1 MTDDATLSDF
11 DSGETTDD
19 DPDGPDGPD
28 DPDEQRS
35 NSNSNPTTEIETG
48 ERAPD
53 DGNDDGEPVDG
64 ETTDDDV
71 RETPNADADRETA
84 RSTYAWGTYTCS
96 RCETETERVWRDEG
110 DFVCPACKPW

>member
-11 DSGETTDD
+11 DSGEGTDE
-19 DPDGPDGPD
+19 

-35 NSNSNPTTEIETG
+35 NSNSNSTTEVETG

-53 DGNDDGEPVDG
+53 NGNNDGEPVDG
-64 ETTDDDV
+64 ETTDHSV
-71 RETPNADADRETA
+71 RETRDADVDGETA

-96 RCETETERVWRDEG
+96 RCDTETEHVWRDEG